1 VCRARSRPAC
11 LTELASGILLARLKH
26 TFPQIR
32 QAILDL
38 DEERLSL
45 DNLRALEKCL
55 PTPDEAELIRDYDG
69 DISALSKADQY
80 FREIVGIP
88 RLSERLSCMVF
99 MRKFEMDLE
108 ELKPDLKVLRDA
120 VDEVSASDKFKRV
133 LQTVLLLGNMLNGS
147 TFRGSAA
154 GFQLGDLL
162 KLRETKP
169 AVPTPATPTL
179 LHFLVRVLNRAD
191 KALVG
196 YLDDCSHVEAAA
208 RLSTQS
214 IMASVTAILAGQ
226 QQVREEAE
234 MLSRT
239 RIASAGDR
247 FLAATTQFLASTN
260 SQVRAL
266 QSAGEHIQADLL
278 RLVAYYGDDPTVV
291 RPEEFFGTIAS
302 FGQALMRAEAEVLE
316 HDRKAELAAQ
326 KSAKAQFGAA
336 LRGAALRIPQPPAP
350 EVRGPLASQANEAS
364 QPASSSVDAPSALAV
379 TIEEADEAA
388 DVVSPVGSDLT
399 PTAGAPGSRF
409 RSWGASAAATMG
421 DASSS
426 GVQRGSYRGGRGQLD
441 EAIKELRSGVRG
453 DRGERMAQALSN
465 AAGPGG
471 TLSGRK
477 SLRRQ
482 DTLRA
487 SHRPLSRVFLD
498 A

>member
-1 VCRARSRPAC
+1 
-11 LTELASGILLARLKH
+11 
-26 TFPQIR
+26 
-32 QAILDL
+32 
-38 DEERLSL
+38 
-45 DNLRALEKCL
+45 
-55 PTPDEAELIRDYDG
+55 
-69 DISALSKADQY
+69 
-80 FREIVGIP
+80 
-88 RLSERLSCMVF
+88 
-99 MRKFEMDLE
+99 
-108 ELKPDLKVLRDA
+108 
-120 VDEVSASDKFKRV
+120 
-133 LQTVLLLGNMLNGS
+133 
-147 TFRGSAA
+147 
-154 GFQLGDLL
+154 
-162 KLRETKP
+162 
-169 AVPTPATPTL
+169 
-179 LHFLVRVLNRAD
+179 
-191 KALVG
+191 
-196 YLDDCSHVEAAA
+196 
-208 RLSTQS
+208 
-214 IMASVTAILAGQ
+214 MASVTAILAGQ
-226 QQVREEAE
+226 QQVREEVE